1 MGTVTFIN
9 TEQYRLQP
17 VPEVGKEYHIF
28 DDGKI
33 RYGRHHIAKVLE
45 IIKFEECADNALLKR
60 WQYESDNYF
69 WLFAEK
75 TDCFVKA
82 VSPSYDDDF
91 LYFARTNDGGWFSI
105 EYPNNSGARLDIDG
119 SLYKQMK
126 EWHTDAEE

>member
-33 RYGRHHIAKVLE
+33 SYGRHYIAKVLE
-45 IIKFEECADNALLKR
+45 IIPFDSCQDKALLDQ
-60 WQYESDNYF
+60 WQHDSDNYF

-75 TDCFVKA
+75 TDYFVKA
-82 VSPSYDDDF
+82 ASPNYDDEV
-91 LYFARTNDGGWFSI
+91 LYFARTNEGGWFSI

-119 SLYKQMK
+119 SLYRQMIELSGK
-126 EWHTDAEE
+126 E